1 MLQCNDTSTIKGFRV
16 KIEREQAEGRN
27 LFTGYGEGYVAV
39 NGTRYTSSL
48 VVGAERIVADW
59 PADSIGAL
67 TADHLAAI
75 LELKPEVLLL
85 GTGARFAFPEPA
97 ILAPVYK
104 AGIGVEVMD
113 TPAACRTYN
122 ILLGEGR
129 NVVAALVL

>member
-1 MLQCNDTSTIKGFRV
+1 L

-27 LFTGYGEGYVAV
+27 LFSGYGEGYVAV
-39 NGTRYTSSL
+39 NGRRYTSS
-48 VVGAERIVADW
+48 VVVSADRVIADW
-59 PADSIGAL
+59 PAASLDEL

-85 GTGARFAFPEPA
+85 GSGARFSFPDPA
-97 ILAPVYK
+97 RLAAIYK